1 VGAGVHDLLC
11 RVTGGKVSPVS
22 TRTLRGA
29 DFFGHMS
36 KKKWPVAT
44 NIAYFSKSP
53 HRIEIAPESSKIESY
68 ERDCSRADDFITD
81 IHYYKLHIGCLR
93 GPSEAGDGPP
103 PRQDRL
109 V

>member
-1 VGAGVHDLLC
+1 MTAQPQNLDRSSDDDSVFVYVIT
-11 RVTGGKVSPVS
+11 VTIG
-22 TRTLRGA
+22 L
-29 DFFGHMS
+29 MS
-36 KKKWPVAT
+36 
-44 NIAYFSKSP
+44 
-53 HRIEIAPESSKIESY
+53 ESSKVESS

>member
-1 VGAGVHDLLC
+1 
-11 RVTGGKVSPVS
+11 
-22 TRTLRGA
+22 
-29 DFFGHMS
+29 MS
-36 KKKWPVAT
+36 
-44 NIAYFSKSP
+44 
-53 HRIEIAPESSKIESY
+53 ESSKVETS

-109 V
+109 VTQVMTLHTTTDCAATARVTGHDVREMGRELAGGNPIQISVDFRQLRA

>member
-1 VGAGVHDLLC
+1 
-11 RVTGGKVSPVS
+11 VTAQTQNLDRSKAVMMTVSLS
-22 TRTLRGA
+22 QIGL
-29 DFFGHMS
+29 MS
-36 KKKWPVAT
+36 
-44 NIAYFSKSP
+44 
-53 HRIEIAPESSKIESY
+53 ESSKVESY

-109 V
+109 VPKY

>member
-1 VGAGVHDLLC
+1 MMTVFCLYVIT
-11 RVTGGKVSPVS
+11 VTIG
-22 TRTLRGA
+22 L
-29 DFFGHMS
+29 MS
-36 KKKWPVAT
+36 
-44 NIAYFSKSP
+44 
-53 HRIEIAPESSKIESY
+53 ESSKVESS

-109 V
+109 VSPLSH